1 MSCLAQL
8 IVLLTSTFRLYGS
21 PKVSP
26 EGVVSPKVSPEGVV
40 SPKVSPEGVVRTK
53 CHIYV
58 FLIHVHFYGLFI
70 FYSVTKK
77 RREFDNIFFKD
88 GFKNAS

>member
-26 EGVVSPKVSPEGVV
+26 EGVISPKVSPEDVSPKVSPEGVV

-58 FLIHVHFYGLFI
+58 FLIHVHFYG
-70 FYSVTKK
+70 
-77 RREFDNIFFKD
+77 REFDNIFFKD